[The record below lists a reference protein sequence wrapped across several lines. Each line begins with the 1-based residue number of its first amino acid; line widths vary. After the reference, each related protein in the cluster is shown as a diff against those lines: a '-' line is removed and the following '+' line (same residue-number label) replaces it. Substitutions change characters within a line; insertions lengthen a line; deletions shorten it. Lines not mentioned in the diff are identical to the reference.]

1 MNVLLGSRK
10 RGKGDKIS
18 ATPSTISSANSSTHN
33 VSTNASSSTQ
43 VESTAYLDGG
53 SGSGSN
59 KHRDPKSHNAS
70 TNSSRT
76 VVSGSS
82 SNSARESKPDS
93 GTGNKSHREKD
104 SNQGPGTSSSQ
115 ASVKPSRPELKHA
128 SKSLLSLSR
137 EKLGA
142 EERENDKRLKREHR
156 ELEKEKHEP
165 YDYVKANEAFKL
177 EEQRYQLANT
187 HLKALDDELARLRYQ
202 LAKTP
207 LKTLEDDILVI
218 EKEKTE
224 QKKEVESKRKDRNK
238 ADEEYDKIFDDD
250 EEIAKKQ
257 LNILRD
263 MSEDN
268 PYRKK
273 AENYIQKKELESQKR
288 RIKQDKKERK
298 DKEAATKAEEDRRQA
313 EQKRLASEKKK
324 TDKAESIIAERIKYK
339 RVRATRET
347 KPIEEEFERSKYNN
361 SRNKGERVREREGSG
376 KGKEK
381 TDNTSQS

>member
-10 RGKGDKIS
+10 RGKGDKIF
-18 ATPSTISSANSSTHN
+18 ATPSTTSSANSSAHN

-43 VESTAYLDGG
+43 VESTACLSGG

-82 SNSARESKPDS
+82 SKSVREGKPDS

-104 SNQGPGTSSSQ
+104 SNHGPGTSSSQ

-137 EKLGA
+137 TKLDA
-142 EERENDKRLKREHR
+142 EEREKDERLKKEHR
-156 ELEKEKHEP
+156 ELEKEKHES

-177 EEQRYQLANT
+177 EE
-187 HLKALDDELARLRYQ
+187 LRYQ
-202 LAKTP
+202 LAKTHS
-207 LKTLEDDILVI
+207 KTLEDDILAI
-218 EKEKTE
+218 EEEKTE
-224 QKKEVESKRKDRNK
+224 QIKEVESKREDRNK
-238 ADEEYDKIFDDD
+238 AGEEYDKIFDDD

-257 LNILRD
+257 LNILRE
-263 MSEDN
+263 MSKEN

-273 AENYIQKKELESQKR
+273 AENYMKNKKSESEKQ

-298 DKEAATKAEEDRRQA
+298 DKEAATKAEEDKRQA

-361 SRNKGERVREREGSG
+361 SRNKGERVREREGNG
-376 KGKEK
+376 KGMEK